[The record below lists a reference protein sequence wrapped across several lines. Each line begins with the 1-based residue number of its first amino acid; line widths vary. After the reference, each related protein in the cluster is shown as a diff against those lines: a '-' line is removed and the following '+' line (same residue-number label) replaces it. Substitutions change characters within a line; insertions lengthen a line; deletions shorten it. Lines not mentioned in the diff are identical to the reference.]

1 MALMTDSRTA
11 TLTQWVA
18 SSSRPAIAD
27 SRSLSDLHE
36 IEQLERTRQLEPDQV
51 AVGSHARGVSNI

>member
-18 SSSRPAIAD
+18 SSSRPAIVD
-27 SRSLSDLHE
+27 SRSLSDLDE
-36 IEQLERTRQLEPDQV
+36 VEQFERAGQLEADQV
-51 AVGSHARGVSNI
+51 GVRQPCARSK